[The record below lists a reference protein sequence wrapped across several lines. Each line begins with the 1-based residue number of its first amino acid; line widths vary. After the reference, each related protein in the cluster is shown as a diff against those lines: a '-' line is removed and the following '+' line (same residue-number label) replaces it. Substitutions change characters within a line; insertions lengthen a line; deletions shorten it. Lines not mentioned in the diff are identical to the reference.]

1 MHLCIGIWYMSFKKQ
16 SFISY
21 NDVSTVVGAI
31 CQVTNNLKRKII
43 DLQSEKELKEF
54 RVAQNVYWA
63 QNQVKA

>member
-1 MHLCIGIWYMSFKKQ
+1 MSFKKQ

-54 RVAQNVYWA
+54 RVAQNVY
-63 QNQVKA
+63 